1 MDHYTT
7 LGVSKTASPE
17 EIKKA
22 YRKLASQHHPDK
34 GGDTVMFQ
42 KIEEAYRTLSDP
54 NLKAQYDNP
63 APGPGGFPGGFHF
76 HSDQFNIHSIF
87 EQMFGQQNFG
97 PQNRSNKQIFRT
109 ILNVTL
115 DDVYYGKTKLLKIQ
129 TQKGMSVINV
139 EIPKGI
145 PDNGQVKYDNL
156 IENAILLVEFRVSP
170 DLKFER
176 RGNDLVCNH
185 QISVLDL
192 IVGSIFEFTTMSGKT
207 LEVNIAPKTQPYMQ
221 LKIPGH
227 GMPIYGSHVFGDQII
242 LLKPYMPSI
251 IDKDI
256 TDSILRCKNT
266 INNQKETE

>member
-1 MDHYTT
+1 MDHYIT

-76 HSDQFNIHSIF
+76 HSDQFNVHSIF

-97 PQNRSNKQIFRT
+97 PQHRSNKQLFRT
-109 ILNVTL
+109 ALYITL
-115 DDVYYGKTKLLKIQ
+115 DDVYNGATKLLKIQ
-129 TQKGMSVINV
+129 TQQGNKVINIEV
-139 EIPKGI
+139 PKGV
-145 PDNGQVKYDNL
+145 PENGQIKYENL
-156 IENAILLVEFRVSP
+156 IDNAVLLVEFRIEP
-170 DLKFER
+170 NLKFER
-176 RGNDLVCNH
+176 KGNDLICNH
-185 QISVLDL
+185 PISVLDL
-192 IVGSIFEFTTMSGKT
+192 IVGTRFEFTTMSGKT
-207 LEVNIAPKTQPYMQ
+207 LEVAVAPKTQPYLQ
-221 LKIPGH
+221 LKVPGH
-227 GMPIYGSHVFGDQII
+227 GMPIFGTTNYGDQII

-251 IDKDI
+251 IDQEI
-256 TDSILRCKNT
+256 TDSIIHSKNK
-266 INNQKETE
+266 Q